1 MYKAM
6 TKRELAKKK
15 AEAVILANAHRL
27 YFVPQRTG
35 GYVAELTRAVA
46 LELWAA
52 LADIAFMRQKV
63 TIVGGDADY
72 VVVNCRIEVMADD
85 WREEVEDI
93 GEAWA
98 KEFAVKH
105 RDPKPTQVEAK
116 KPAQGEAPGEAEGK
130 DDSSMR
136 TRMYRTASTRALKR
150 AIEILVGDLNSLL
163 KGLAVLYGYKQAN
176 GKGGLKA
183 LPPAAAPIV
192 RALGAGEIGITEATK
207 ALASV
212 VSNAQTEK
220 SHESQT

>member
-1 MYKAM
+1 M

-52 LADIAFMRQKV
+52 LADIAFMRQSV
-63 TIVGGDADY
+63 SVISGDSDY

-98 KEFAVKH
+98 KEFAVRQ
-105 RDPKPTQVEAK
+105 RDSKPTQGGASED
-116 KPAQGEAPGEAEGK
+116 GEGK
-130 DDSSMR
+130 DDGAMR
-136 TRMYRTASTRALKR
+136 HRMYRTAATRALKR
-150 AIEILVGDLNSLL
+150 AIEMLVGDLNSLL

-192 RALGAGEIGITEATK
+192 RALGMGEIGITDAIK
-207 ALASV
+207 GLAFV
-212 VSNAQTEK
+212 VSNAQTET
-220 SHESQT
+220 SHESEA